1 MNPARVNASA
11 PPASASTYVC
21 RFSGRNA
28 LSTSRFSQLE
38 CALWSFQL
46 GSHRFHQD
54 WDRGR
59 SPPFQKRKKKRS
71 GRKSQ
76 TYITSLNCFLYTII
90 KMLFSSFLFP
100 KSISNFG
107 VFSKWTLFLVRYKE
121 KPVGI
126 LINRSVY
133 FYLERVNGVW
143 MQYNNL
149 RTLGDTTSSI
159 KLKKENKRAYWN
171 SLAGGLSCLHIY
183 TVS

>member
-107 VFSKWTLFLVRYKE
+107 VFFQMDSIFSKIQGKARWHFDKQKRLLLSWTR
-121 KPVGI
+121 
-126 LINRSVY
+126 
-133 FYLERVNGVW
+133 
-143 MQYNNL
+143 
-149 RTLGDTTSSI
+149 
-159 KLKKENKRAYWN
+159 KR
-171 SLAGGLSCLHIY
+171 CLDAI
-183 TVS
+183 